1 MDSVQFHML
10 TRRAMELGIPEYQF
24 NMIVTRHQGYPEVL
38 EQALH
43 SLFYR
48 TAQDS
53 D

>member
-1 MDSVQFHML
+1 MNSYELHLL
-10 TRRAMELGIPEYQF
+10 TRRVMELGIPEYQF
-24 NMIVTRHQGYPEVL
+24 DMLVTRHQGYPKVL